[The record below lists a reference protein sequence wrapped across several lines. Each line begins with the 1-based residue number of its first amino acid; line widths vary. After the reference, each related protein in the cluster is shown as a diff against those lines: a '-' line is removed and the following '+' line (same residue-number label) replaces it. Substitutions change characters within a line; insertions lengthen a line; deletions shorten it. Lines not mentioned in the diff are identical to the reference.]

1 MIIGKLIKPCKI
13 CIYEVESDGGEV
25 ESFSLLKLKLN
36 EFIEIIHE
44 ALNQNKSIEYAL
56 DGSVVINY
64 SGEDT
69 IHQLWKKLAVEHR
82 QTLPA
87 NFVDVSKKFKSKV
100 PGTSCLVRDPKNHV
114 IKIAL
119 RKGDDNVTINRM
131 CIDNGARERFFQD
144 VKTTKR
150 FKATGK
156 YAIDSNDA
164 TIYSYWSKY
173 MNTLF
178 ISQSKD
184 TNS

>member
-69 IHQLWKKLAVEHR
+69 IHQLWKKLVVEHR
-82 QTLPA
+82 
-87 NFVDVSKKFKSKV
+87 
-100 PGTSCLVRDPKNHV
+100 
-114 IKIAL
+114 
-119 RKGDDNVTINRM
+119 
-131 CIDNGARERFFQD
+131 
-144 VKTTKR
+144 
-150 FKATGK
+150 
-156 YAIDSNDA
+156 
-164 TIYSYWSKY
+164 
-173 MNTLF
+173 
-178 ISQSKD
+178 
-184 TNS
+184 

>member
-13 CIYEVESDGGEV
+13 CMYEVESDGGEV

-36 EFIEIIHE
+36 EFIEIIRE
-44 ALNQNKSIEYAL
+44 ALNQNKAIEHAL
-56 DGSVVINY
+56 DGSIVVNY
-64 SGEDT
+64 SGEDA

-82 QTLPA
+82 QSVPA

-100 PGTSCLVRDPKNHV
+100 PGTSCLVRDAKNHI

-119 RKGDDNVTINRM
+119 RKGNDDVTINRI
-131 CIDNGARERFFQD
+131 CIDNDARERFFHD

-150 FKATGK
+150 FKTTGK
-156 YAIDSNDA
+156 YAMDSSDN

-173 MNTLF
+173 MNILF
-178 ISQSKD
+178 INQSNEK
-184 TNS
+184 NN